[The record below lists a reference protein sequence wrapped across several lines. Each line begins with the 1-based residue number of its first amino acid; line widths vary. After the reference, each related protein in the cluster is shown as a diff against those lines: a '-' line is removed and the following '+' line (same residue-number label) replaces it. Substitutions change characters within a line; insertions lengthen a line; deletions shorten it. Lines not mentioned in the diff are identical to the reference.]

1 MEHAEAVEN
10 QAVERYLLEELTA
23 AEADSFEEHY
33 FDCAECAE
41 DLRAGAALLDGGRRI
56 AAEASEAR
64 PSNVERFPPP
74 AVRSA
79 PRSTWL
85 AAAAAAILLFGLG
98 GAFLMQRDAAPS
110 FEVMQ
115 EAPAYLTVS
124 RSAENVVTLRGDAS
138 AVRFVDIPAAG
149 DFASYEIRLLGPGG
163 KVVGQSAVTTEQSID
178 SVPVVLRGLAAGAY
192 EVVIE
197 GLASGGERT
206 RIAAIP
212 FTVRRP

>member
-33 FDCAECAE
+33 FDCPECAE
-41 DLRAGAALLDGGRRI
+41 DLRAGAAMLDGGRRI
-56 AAEASEAR
+56 AAEAGSAHL
-64 PSNVERFPPP
+64 PSNVERFAAP
-74 AVRSA
+74 VQRT

-98 GAFLMQRDAAPS
+98 GAFLMQRGAAPS

-115 EAPAYLTVS
+115 EAPAYLAVS
-124 RSAENVVTLRGDAS
+124 RSAENVVTLRGEQS
-138 AVRFVDIPAAG
+138 AVRFVDIPPDG
-149 DFASYEIRLLGPGG
+149 GFASYEIRLVAPGG
-163 KVVGQSAVTTEQSID
+163 KVVGQSSVTTEQAVD

-197 GLASGGERT
+197 GLAPGGERT
-206 RIAAIP
+206 RVAAIP

>member
-23 AEADSFEEHY
+23 AEVDSFEEHY

-41 DLRAGAALLDGGRRI
+41 DLRAGAALLDGGRTI
-56 AAEASEAR
+56 SERPSETR
-64 PSNVERFPPP
+64 PSNIEAFPPP
-74 AVRSA
+74 ARRSSHRA
-79 PRSTWL
+79 TWL
-85 AAAAAAILLFGLG
+85 AAAATAILLFGLG
-98 GAFLMQRDAAPS
+98 GSYLMRRDASPA

-124 RSAENVVTLRGDAS
+124 RSAENVVTLRGDQS
-138 AVRFVDIPAAG
+138 AVRFVDIPATG
-149 DFASYEIRLLGPGG
+149 DFASYELRLLGPGG
-163 KVVGQSAVTTEQSID
+163 KVVGQSAVTTEQATD
-178 SVPVVLRGLAAGAY
+178 SVPVVLRGLEAAAY

-197 GLASGGERT
+197 GLAPGGERT